1 MFDTYSVAIYT
12 EHGTEHIYTC
22 MDCNKSL
29 RSAVRCI
36 QRLRCAQLCD
46 DYKQKTEQNDEHI
59 LLSQANIITSFS
71 NLL

>member
-12 EHGTEHIYTC
+12 EHGTEHIQYTC
-22 MDCNKSL
+22 IDCNKSL

-46 DYKQKTEQNDEHI
+46 DLK
-59 LLSQANIITSFS
+59 L
-71 NLL
+71 